1 MIFVGRNKLDN
12 IIIFTYFKLET
23 FFFSYYNLYFF
34 YKILFYFFSQYILLN
49 NIFCCS
55 QGWRQEIRK
64 RKKIEEKN
72 TMKPTKP
79 SNPTQKLK
87 TQYNSPT
94 PQHKSKP
101 QTSNLSKPNNHPNSP
116 SPKPK
121 SKPIKT
127 FFFFLFFFFSLQL
140 NLNGHKFVSI
150 WFFIYLSMK
159 GWIYHDKF
167 MVSPLLI
174 QFLQFS

>member
-34 YKILFYFFSQYILLN
+34 YKILFYFFSLYILLN

-55 QGWRQEIRK
+55 QGWKQEIRK

-101 QTSNLSKPNNHPNSP
+101 QTYQNPITIPIAHVQ
-116 SPKPK
+116 SPKANPL
-121 SKPIKT
+121 KP
-127 FFFFLFFFFSLQL
+127 FFFSFFLFFSAAKSQWTQICR
-140 NLNGHKFVSI
+140 H
-150 WFFIYLSMK
+150 
-159 GWIYHDKF
+159 
-167 MVSPLLI
+167 LI
-174 QFLQFS
+174 FHIS